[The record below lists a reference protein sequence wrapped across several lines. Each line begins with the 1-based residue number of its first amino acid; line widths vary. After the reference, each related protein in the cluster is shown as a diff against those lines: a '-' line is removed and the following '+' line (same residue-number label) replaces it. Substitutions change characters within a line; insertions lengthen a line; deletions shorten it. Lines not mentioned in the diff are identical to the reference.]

1 MRSMSI
7 LRCISNNCHT
17 VSVPKALPV
26 LDDVSPIC
34 CAPLSSSPDF
44 PLDDAVRLAIRL
56 KALADPARLR
66 LIAYMLN
73 QPNQEACTC
82 DLAPAIGLT
91 EPTDSHHLKTL
102 ERAGLVS
109 KERRGM
115 NVHYAVE
122 SEAIRALGF
131 AIQLDD
137 PANLPFQSCS
147 A

>member
-1 MRSMSI
+1 M
-7 LRCISNNCHT
+7 
-17 VSVPKALPV
+17 PKALPV

-34 CAPLSSSPDF
+34 CVPLSSTPNF
-44 PLDDAVRLAIRL
+44 PMDDAVRLAVRL

-66 LIAYMLN
+66 IVAFMLN

-82 DLAPAIGLT
+82 ELAPAVGLS
-91 EPTDSHHLKTL
+91 EPTVSHHLKTL
-102 ERAGLVS
+102 EKAGLVS

-122 SEAIRALGF
+122 TKAIRALGV
-131 AIQLDD
+131 AIHVDAPTD
-137 PANLPFQSCS
+137 SFDTVDSAVPADLQTCS

>member
-1 MRSMSI
+1 MHIRY
-7 LRCISNNCHT
+7 ISNNCHT

-34 CAPLSSSPDF
+34 CAPLSSTPDF
-44 PLDDAVRLAIRL
+44 PLDDAVRLAVRL

-73 QPNQEACTC
+73 QPNKEACTC
-82 DLAPAIGLT
+82 DLAPAVGLT
-91 EPTDSHHLKTL
+91 EPTVSHHLKTL

-122 SEAIRALGF
+122 TRAIRALGV
-131 AIQLDD
+131 AIQLDT
-137 PANLPFQSCS
+137 PANLPLQSCS

>member
-1 MRSMSI
+1 M
-7 LRCISNNCHT
+7 
-17 VSVPKALPV
+17 SVPKALPV
-26 LDDVSPIC
+26 LDDISPIC
-34 CAPLSSSPDF
+34 CAPLSSTPDL
-44 PLDDAVRLAIRL
+44 PVGDAVRLAVRL

-82 DLAPAIGLT
+82 DLAPAVGLS
-91 EPTDSHHLKTL
+91 EPTVSHHLKTL

-122 SEAIRALGF
+122 SKAIRALGI
-131 AIQLDD
+131 AIQLDA
-137 PANLPFQSCS
+137 PANLPFPSCS

>member
-1 MRSMSI
+1 M
-7 LRCISNNCHT
+7 
-17 VSVPKALPV
+17 PKALPV

-34 CAPLSSSPDF
+34 CVPLASTPVF
-44 PLDDAVRLAIRL
+44 PADDAVRLAIRL

-82 DLAPAIGLT
+82 DLAPVVGLS
-91 EPTDSHHLKTL
+91 EPTVSHHLKTL
-102 ERAGLVS
+102 EKAGLVS

-115 NVHYAVE
+115 NVYYAVE
-122 SEAIRALGF
+122 TTAIRALGV
-131 AIQLDD
+131 AIHVDEPTVD
-137 PANLPFQSCS
+137 NYQSCS